1 MSAPTTQGAAT
12 VVVRAGFACRVCGST
27 GPFTGYRVRE
37 MMFGSGELFDYALC
51 ASCGCLQI
59 IDIPQDLDRHYGEG
73 YYSYGAGGTQRAD
86 SAVRRARNRHLAGR
100 FSPLGWL
107 AAKFRHHA
115 ALASLRPLR
124 LPTTAR
130 ILDVGCGGGE
140 LLLNL
145 QSAGFTQLLG
155 ADPLVANDLDLG
167 GGLRVLQRE
176 LQAVEGEFDLVM
188 FHHALEHVPD
198 PGAALRAAW
207 QRLAPQGRCIVRI
220 PTVSS
225 WAWRHYATDW
235 CALDAPRHLILH
247 SRKSIEQLARASGLL
262 VESIGDDANG
272 FQFWG
277 SEQYRRGIALMRPGN
292 RNIEP
297 APGLFTAAQLR
308 GFERHARELNRQ
320 GDGDQIVVYLRRPAS

>member
-1 MSAPTTQGAAT
+1 VNTPAT
-12 VVVRAGFACRVCGST
+12 KDAVAVPVRAGFACRVCGST

-37 MMFGSGELFDYALC
+37 MMFGSGEFFDYALC
-51 ASCGCLQI
+51 DGCGCLQI
-59 IDIPQDLDRHYGEG
+59 IDIPQDLGRHYGEG
-73 YYSYGAGGTQRAD
+73 YYSYGAGGARRAD

-100 FSPLGWL
+100 VSPLGWL
-107 AAKFRHHA
+107 AARFRHHA

-124 LPTTAR
+124 LPLNAR

-140 LLLNL
+140 LLLDL
-145 QSAGFTQLLG
+145 QSAGFTRLLG
-155 ADPLVANDLDLG
+155 ADPFVAQDLDLG
-167 GGLRVLQRE
+167 GGLRVLRRE

-198 PGAALRAAW
+198 PQAALHAAFE
-207 QRLAPQGRCIVRI
+207 RLAPQGRCIVRI

-225 WAWRHYATDW
+225 WAWRHYGVHW

-247 SRKSIEQLARASGLL
+247 SRKSIKLLAHASGF
-262 VESIGDDANG
+262 VVDSIGDDANS

-277 SEQYRRGIALMRPGN
+277 SEQYSRGIALMRPGN

-297 APGLFTAAQLR
+297 APGVFTDAQLHD
-308 GFERHARELNRQ
+308 FERRARELNRQ
-320 GDGDQIVVYLRRPAS
+320 SDGDQIVVYLRRPS